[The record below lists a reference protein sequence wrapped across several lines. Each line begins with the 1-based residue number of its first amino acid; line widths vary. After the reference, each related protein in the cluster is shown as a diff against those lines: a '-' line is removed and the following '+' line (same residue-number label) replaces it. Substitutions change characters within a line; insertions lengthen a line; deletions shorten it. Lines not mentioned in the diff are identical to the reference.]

1 MNIANRTLVL
11 IGLSIVSCLSL
22 LLVALYGFSSTEDQ
36 SLAFYSNLMLIL
48 GGISLAGLA
57 FVGYGFWKSVVQPLK
72 HLRDTL
78 SKSSAELDFTHRF
91 ESHTYDEIGQILKAY
106 TSLNIRLCESLE
118 SIERICKNLGTTIE
132 EVDTAA
138 ASIAR
143 NSQLQ
148 TDASVNANRAVN
160 DMVAGISSVTRQS
173 EDARE
178 HTRETREVAERGT
191 VDILNTV
198 NGIREISTTVRKAS
212 ESISALRDDSNSIAQ
227 MAVVIHQIADQTNLL
242 ALNAAIEAARAGEQ
256 GRGFAVVADEVR
268 NLAQRS
274 AQSTQEISKIVARM
288 KENASVSF
296 EAMTITE
303 NAVNEGVEHAQH
315 AGDSID
321 RINKGSITAAQ
332 NVEELFSSIQLQQHA
347 SNEILQKVQQMSG
360 MSEQNSRA
368 SAASAKSINAITQS
382 SQKIT
387 QAIGLFKF
395 KTGPQRIELRIAD
408 MHGNDHPAVKAMQYL
423 SEQLTQRSNGRITLE
438 ICSGG
443 VLGNDAEVFKK
454 LRSGSIDMMRINPSM
469 LNSEV
474 AETVLL
480 SLPFLFKS
488 TQHMHNAVDGEPGRK
503 ILDAMSKANLKG
515 LAFYDSGARSIYAS
529 KPVRSPADIK
539 GIKLRV
545 MPSDMWVAV
554 AKAMGAEGVKV
565 GMNELISA
573 KKTGLIDAAE
583 NNIPTFYTYKQYE
596 VFNYYSYTEHAMVPE
611 IIAFSKTRWDSMSQ
625 DDQKLLAQAAT
636 DSVKRMRDYWA
647 ESEKIALKNCQE
659 KGIHFI
665 TDVDKDAFRRCM
677 SSLYD
682 SLVVTAEQKQI
693 LKLIQ
698 GM

>member
-1 MNIANRTLVL
+1 MNIANRTMVL
-11 IGLSIVSCLSL
+11 IGLSIVSCLCL
-22 LLVALYGFSSTEDQ
+22 LLVALYGFSSVEND
-36 SLAFYSNLMLIL
+36 SLSFFSNLIL
-48 GGISLAGLA
+48 VLGIAILLALVIVA
-57 FVGYGFWKSVVQPLK
+57 RSFWKAIVQPLA
-72 HLRDTL
+72 HLRDAV
-78 SKSSAELDFTHRF
+78 SRSAAELDFTQRF
-91 ESHTYDEIGQILKAY
+91 ESSGHDEIGQILKAY
-106 TSLNIRLCESLE
+106 TSLNSRLCESLE
-118 SIERICKNLGTTIE
+118 SIERICKNLGSTIE

-148 TDASVNANRAVN
+148 SDASINVNRAAN
-160 DMVAGISSVTRQS
+160 DMVAGIGSVTRQS

-198 NGIREISTTVRKAS
+198 NGIREISATVRKAS
-212 ESISALRDDSNSIAQ
+212 ESISALRDDSNSIAK
-227 MAVVIHQIADQTNLL
+227 MAIVIHQIADQTNLL

-274 AQSTQEISKIVARM
+274 AQSTQEISKIVTRM
-288 KENASVSF
+288 QDNASVSF
-296 EAMTITE
+296 EAMSITE
-303 NAVNEGVEHAQH
+303 AAVNQGVEHAQH

-321 RINKGSITAAQ
+321 RINKGSIIAAQ
-332 NVEELFSSIQLQQHA
+332 NVEELFSSIKLQQQA
-347 SNEILQKVQQMSG
+347 SNQILQKVEQISA
-360 MSEQNSRA
+360 MSEQNSKA
-368 SAASAKSINAITQS
+368 SAASAKSINSITQS

-395 KTGPQRIELRIAD
+395 KSGPQRIELRVAD
-408 MHGNDHPAVKAMQYL
+408 MHGNDHPAVRALQYL
-423 SEQLTQRSNGRITLE
+423 AEQLTQRSNGRITLE

-454 LRSGSIDMMRINPSM
+454 LRGGSIDMMRINPSM

-474 AETVLL
+474 PETILL

-488 TQHMHNAVDGEPGRK
+488 SQHMHRAMDGEPGKK
-503 ILDAMSKANLKG
+503 ILDALFKANLKG

-529 KPVRSPADIK
+529 KPVRTPADIK

-596 VFNYYSYTEHAMVPE
+596 VFNYYSHTEHAMVPE
-611 IIAFSKTRWDSMSQ
+611 IIAFSKTRWDSMNQ

-636 DSVKRMRDYWA
+636 DSVSKMRDYWS
-647 ESEKIALKNCQE
+647 ESEKTALKNCQE

-682 SLVVTAEQKQI
+682 SLVVTVEQKQI

-698 GM
+698 GL

>member
-11 IGLSIVSCLSL
+11 IGLSIVSCLCL
-22 LLVALYGFSSTEDQ
+22 LLVALYGFASVEGD
-36 SLAFYSNLMLIL
+36 SLSFFSNLILIL
-48 GGISLAGLA
+48 GGLALTGLVIA
-57 FVGYGFWKSVVQPLK
+57 ARSFWKSIVQPLGN
-72 HLRDTL
+72 LRDAV
-78 SKSSAELDFTHRF
+78 SKSAAELDFTQRF
-91 ESHTYDEIGQILKAY
+91 ESVSHDEIGQILKAY
-106 TSLNIRLCESLE
+106 TSLNSRLCESLE
-118 SIERICKNLGTTIE
+118 SIERICKNLGSTIE

-148 TDASVNANRAVN
+148 SDASINANRAAN

-173 EDARE
+173 EDARQ
-178 HTRETREVAERGT
+178 HTHETREVAERGT

-198 NGIREISTTVRKAS
+198 NGIREISATVRKAS
-212 ESISALRDDSNSIAQ
+212 ESISALRDDSNSIAK

-288 KENASVSF
+288 QDNAAVSF
-296 EAMTITE
+296 DAMAIAEA
-303 NAVNEGVEHAQH
+303 AVNQGVEHAQH

-321 RINKGSITAAQ
+321 RINKGSIIAAQ
-332 NVEELFSSIQLQQHA
+332 NVEELFSSIKVQQQA
-347 SNEILQKVQQMSG
+347 SNQILQKVEQISS
-360 MSEQNSRA
+360 MSEQNSKA
-368 SAASAKSINAITQS
+368 SMASAKSISSITES
-382 SQKIT
+382 SKKIT
-387 QAIGLFKF
+387 QAIASFKF
-395 KTGPQRIELRIAD
+395 KSGPQRIELRVAD
-408 MHGNDHPAVKAMQYL
+408 MHGNDHPAVRALQYL
-423 SEQLTQRSNGRITLE
+423 GEQLTQRSNGRITLE

-443 VLGNDAEVFKK
+443 VLGNDAEVYKK
-454 LRSGSIDMMRINPSM
+454 LRTGSIDMMRINPSM

-539 GIKLRV
+539 GTKLRV

-583 NNIPTFYTYKQYE
+583 NNIPTFYSYKQFE
-596 VFNYYSYTEHAMVPE
+596 VFNYYSHTEHAMVPE
-611 IIAFSKTRWDSMSQ
+611 IIAFSKNRWDSMSQ
-625 DDQKLLAQAAT
+625 EDQTLLAQAAT
-636 DSVKRMRDYWA
+636 DSVRKMREYWS
-647 ESEKIALKNCQE
+647 ESEKSALQNCLA
-659 KGIHFI
+659 KGVVFVK
-665 TDVDKDAFRRCM
+665 DVDKDSFRRAM
-677 SSLYD
+677 APLYD
-682 SLVVTAEQKQI
+682 SLVTTQEQKQI

-698 GM
+698 SL